1 MTFYVIMGLVWLALD
16 QATKIYVQDTMYL
29 GESIPVIPN
38 VFHFTYIL
46 NKGAAFGILEDQRI
60 FFLLIVAILLGVLFY
75 LRKYIYNGSK
85 ALKVGTSLLV
95 SGALGNGWDRYHL
108 GAVVDFFDFR
118 IWPIFNVA
126 DIGICLGVAALIYHV
141 WRQPEKG
148 DK

>member
-1 MTFYVIMGLVWLALD
+1 MIFYVIIGLIWLGLD
-16 QATKIYVQDTMYL
+16 QLTKAYVQQTMR
-29 GESIPVIPN
+29 PD

-60 FFLLIVAILLGVLFY
+60 FFLTIVVILLAVLFY
-75 LRKYIYNGSK
+75 FRHYICNGSV
-85 ALKVGTSLLV
+85 ALKLGTSLLV
-95 SGALGNGWDRYHL
+95 SGAIGNGWDRYHL